1 MLDPITVAIHLPA
14 CIANLREDSGIT
26 GQEEKEKKTNGFVS
40 LEDVVDT
47 A

>member
-1 MLDPITVAIHLPA
+1 MATHLPA
-14 CIANLREDSGIT
+14 CIAGLREDSGIR

-40 LEDVVDT
+40 LEDVVNT